1 MMTSVS
7 PSCVCNTHT
16 RKHKDDHRLEL
27 IAQSPIKE
35 GEQVMMIILIRVIR
49 EVEIYFQSDQR
60 SRNIFHDNDSIQRSR
75 NLFFWRSGRGTRRLS
90 WEAIREWRTWRK
102 LGAHCFSFMI
112 NKNNYE
118 AGHLILRWWRCLLI
132 ILSVQALHV
141 HLPSLCRP
149 LRVGKHDVRGLSLLL
164 IIWLC
169 HHFSDPVAWSSWTS
183 SPSHDY
189 CQLIVINL
197 DKDDQVRC
205 SSCSPTKSPT
215 SSNTTNSSTDT
226 KTNEANTNKESSRSS
241 CPGFLLPRA
250 PTLVGGPWT
259 CDSCNRTLGASA
271 VQVTF

>member
-35 GEQVMMIILIRVIR
+35 GEQVLIIILIRVIR

-112 NKNNYE
+112 NKNKKLVTWY
-118 AGHLILRWWRCLLI
+118 WDD
-132 ILSVQALHV
+132 
-141 HLPSLCRP
+141 
-149 LRVGKHDVRGLSLLL
+149 DVA
-164 IIWLC
+164 C
-169 HHFSDPVAWSSWTS
+169 WSSWVCRHFTCTCPRCVD
-183 SPSHDY
+183 PS
-189 CQLIVINL
+189 
-197 DKDDQVRC
+197 
-205 SSCSPTKSPT
+205 
-215 SSNTTNSSTDT
+215 
-226 KTNEANTNKESSRSS
+226 E
-241 CPGFLLPRA
+241 
-250 PTLVGGPWT
+250 
-259 CDSCNRTLGASA
+259 LGSMMSA
-271 VQVTF
+271 VWAFSS